1 MSTKIGGKWVEK
13 SVEQSAQKSVEK
25 ISIKIG
31 TQIGKM
37 VDVIRFQKIFS
48 LCGQKGQIV
57 GIRLGV
63 TLENGR
69 RTAGMKIEQEFWKQ
83 NIPK

>member
-25 ISIKIG
+25 IAG
-31 TQIGKM
+31 T
-37 VDVIRFQKIFS
+37 
-48 LCGQKGQIV
+48 
-57 GIRLGV
+57 RLGV